1 MEININQLI
10 ESRAPI
16 YSHSVHEGGEDA
28 ASNTW
33 NAAKKTAAATPIL
46 QAPEQLD
53 AMRKWARSSGGWTK
67 EEIATWD
74 DCELNALFL
83 QLVAAETREA
93 GWDSLEDAQWT
104 EDGEL
109 IGRFLDMPEEEWGPA
124 ECSNIFRGTDGNIY
138 FSLYE

>member
-10 ESRAPI
+10 ESRAPT
-16 YSHSVHEGGEDA
+16 YSHSVHEGGENA
-28 ASNTW
+28 AQNTW
-33 NAAKKTAAATPIL
+33 SAAKETAAATPIL
-46 QAPEQLD
+46 QTPEQLE
-53 AMRKWARSSGGWTK
+53 AMRKWSRGWNE

-93 GWDSLEDAQWT
+93 GWDSLDEAQWT
-104 EDGEL
+104 DDGQL
-109 IGRFLDMPEEEWGPA
+109 IGRFLDVPEEEWGPA
-124 ECSNIFRGTDGNIY
+124 ECSNIFRGNDGNIY